1 MTVQEML
8 EKKIAEIEEE
18 ISECNRIIEQ
28 EKNSIKENLTD
39 NEKLFIEL
47 AFGSME
53 KYKELTKEVIADQ
66 EEKLEELE
74 KRLQYF
80 KGMRQEEK
88 CSA

>member
-1 MTVQEML
+1 MTED
-8 EKKIAEIEEE
+8 EKF
-18 ISECNRIIEQ
+18 
-28 EKNSIKENLTD
+28 
-39 NEKLFIEL
+39 FIEL
-47 AFGSME
+47 AFGSTE

-80 KGMRQEEK
+80 QGMRQEEK